1 MSFLLLKV
9 IDGSLKVNNMSYT
22 LLNDIN
28 SIMEIMQQAMDN
40 FATKLSEFE
49 LRLDMIQ
56 YRINTLD
63 SKLKQIDDF
72 IDSWDSND
80 VKRVEMI
87 HSLKEELKQMKKN
100 ITK

>member
-1 MSFLLLKV
+1 
-9 IDGSLKVNNMSYT
+9 MSYT
-22 LLNDIN
+22 LLNDIH

-87 HSLKEELKQMKKN
+87 HSLKEELKQMKKK